1 MVDLGAERA
10 RFKLYPSLGDPIQCT
25 FDDDLRQVVVDNL
38 SKFVRVFGIA
48 KWDPRVGRINTIVAH
63 KIESLVSP
71 RSFWASASV
80 EELIEEQQVVP
91 VEDLSVLYGS
101 WPGKVDD
108 GFEEAIDL
116 ARNRPVETETH

>member
-1 MVDLGAERA
+1 MVDLGVERA
-10 RFKLYPSLGDPIQCT
+10 RFEIYPSVGDPIQCT

-38 SKFVRVFGIA
+38 SKFVRVLGIA
-48 KWDPRVGRINTIVAH
+48 KRDPIAGHINTIVAH
-63 KIESLVSP
+63 RIESLDNP
-71 RSFWASASV
+71 RSFWASVSV

-116 ARNRPVETETH
+116 ARDWVVETETR